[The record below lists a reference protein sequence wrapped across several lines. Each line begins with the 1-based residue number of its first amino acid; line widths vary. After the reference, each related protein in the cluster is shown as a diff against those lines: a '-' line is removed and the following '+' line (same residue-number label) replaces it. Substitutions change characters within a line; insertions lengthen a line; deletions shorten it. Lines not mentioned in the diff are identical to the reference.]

1 MGKEIK
7 YTHESLVKAVD
18 RLEELGDFN
27 TRVDASEKAGDML
40 NDALD
45 KMEKQV
51 YEQVKEVKNKKDNR
65 LKPMKGTEVN
75 NNEFSL

>member
-1 MGKEIK
+1 LGKEIK

-27 TRVDASEKAGDML
+27 TRVDASEKAGEIL
-40 NDALD
+40 NEALD

-51 YEQVKEVKNKKDNR
+51 YEQVKEVENKKDNR
-65 LKPMKGTEVN
+65 LQPMKGTEVN

>member
-27 TRVDASEKAGDML
+27 TRVDASEKAGEIL
-40 NDALD
+40 NEALD

-51 YEQVKEVKNKKDNR
+51 YEQVKEVENKKDNR
-65 LKPMKGTEVN
+65 LQPMKGTEVN

>member
-27 TRVDASEKAGDML
+27 TRVDASQKAGDML
-40 NDALD
+40 NEALD

-51 YEQVKEVKNKKDNR
+51 YDQVKEVENQGNNR
-65 LKPMKGTEVN
+65 LQPMKGTEVN

>member
-1 MGKEIK
+1 LGKEIK

-27 TRVDASEKAGDML
+27 TRVDASEKAGEIL

-51 YEQVKEVKNKKDNR
+51 YEQVKEVENKKDNR
-65 LKPMKGTEVN
+65 LQPMKGTEVK